1 MMAGLLEPVETPPRE
16 AYGRPTPQD
25 SDLHG
30 RSGSAAWL
38 FQRVSGLAL
47 IGLVGLHFWL
57 VHFADLRGAWTVKA
71 IADMHI
77 KQLAILGVD
86 YALLGLALAHGL
98 SGLRNI
104 LIDMKLWPGG
114 ERTISDT
121 LAAVGIAIFAYGT
134 FAFWPFLTY
143 AGP

>member
-1 MMAGLLEPVETPPRE
+1 MPAATDIPPRE
-16 AYGRPTPQD
+16 TYGRPTPQD
-25 SDLHG
+25 RHLYG
-30 RSGSAAWL
+30 RSGAAAWL

-57 VHFADLRGAWTVKA
+57 VHFVDLKGVWSVKA
-71 IADMHI
+71 IAEMHI
-77 KQLAILGVD
+77 QQLSILAVD

-98 SGLRNI
+98 NGLRNI
-104 LIDMKLWPGG
+104 LIDMKFWPGG
-114 ERTISDT
+114 ERTLSDA
-121 LAAVGIAIFAYGT
+121 LAAVGIATFAYGT

>member
-1 MMAGLLEPVETPPRE
+1 MPGLLEAVETPPRE
-16 AYGRPTPQD
+16 TYGRPTPRD
-25 SDLHG
+25 SGLYG
-30 RSGSAAWL
+30 RSGAADWL
-38 FQRVSGLAL
+38 LQRVSGLAL

-57 VHFADLRGAWTVKA
+57 VHFVDLRGAWSVKT

-77 KQLAILGVD
+77 KQVAILGVD

-98 SGLRNI
+98 NGLRNI

-121 LAAVGIAIFAYGT
+121 LAAVGIAVFAYGT

-143 AGP
+143 TGP

>member
-1 MMAGLLEPVETPPRE
+1 MTVEVPPR
-16 AYGRPTPQD
+16 ATYGQPTAED
-25 SDLHG
+25 RHLHG
-30 RSGSAAWL
+30 RSGMAAWL
-38 FQRVSGLAL
+38 FQRVSGVAL

-57 VHFADLRGAWTVKA
+57 VHFVDPRGVWSVKA

-77 KQLAILGVD
+77 KQLSILAVD

-98 SGLRNI
+98 NGLRNI
-104 LIDMKLWPGG
+104 LVDMKLWPGG

-121 LAAVGIAIFAYGT
+121 LAAVGIATFAYGT

-143 AGP
+143 SGP